1 MHIGNI
7 IKQKT
12 IERKKTVVWLA
23 RNLPCSRTNIYKIFN
38 KPTIDTGTLLR
49 ISTLL
54 EFDFFSLY
62 SKEMN
67 NNL

>member
-23 RNLPCSRTNIYKIFN
+23 RNLPCSRTNIYKIFDRS
-38 KPTIDTGTLLR
+38 TIDTGTLLR
-49 ISTLL
+49 ISILL